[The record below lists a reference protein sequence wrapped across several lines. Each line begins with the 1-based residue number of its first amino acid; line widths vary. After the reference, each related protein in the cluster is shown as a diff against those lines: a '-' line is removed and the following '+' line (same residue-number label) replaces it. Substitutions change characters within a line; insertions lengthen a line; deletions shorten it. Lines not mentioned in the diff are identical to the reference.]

1 MLVSDKVFCDSFV
14 CFISPAAWLFGGLF
28 HTFFDWMD
36 NLVNDKIEGNATLI
50 HVEPEI
56 DYAFRDWMD
65 KLVNENMEINTSWT
79 HVERENDSGHM
90 KRARKE

>member
-1 MLVSDKVFCDSFV
+1 MLVSDKVFCDRFV

-36 NLVNDKIEGNATLI
+36 
-50 HVEPEI
+50 
-56 DYAFRDWMD
+56 
-65 KLVNENMEINTSWT
+65 KLVNENMEVNTSWT